1 MPTTEVEGVQLAYE
15 VIGDG
20 RRTWVVTPG
29 GRFSKDTPGVRQL
42 AERLAG
48 QDGRVLI
55 WDRPNTG
62 ASDVCFTGP
71 SESEMQADALGGL
84 LSKLGLAPAVLVG
97 GSGGSRVSLLTV
109 ARHPQAA
116 AGLAVLWISGGVYGL
131 LQLALVYCGPS
142 IQAAWRGGMEEV
154 VALPEWAEVLER
166 NPRNR
171 QRFLDQNPR
180 RFIERLEQWML
191 AYVPNPAQTVPGLDD
206 AAYGSLDLPGL
217 VFRSGESDPHH
228 TRWTSEKVHSLLPGA
243 TLAEP
248 PWGDNEWNERTDAAQ
263 RGTGALFEHWPML
276 APQLLE
282 FAAGIPGERREGP
295 AQRR

>member
-1 MPTTEVEGVQLAYE
+1 MPTTQVEGVQLAYE

-20 RRTWVVTPG
+20 RRAWVVTPG
-29 GRFSKDTPGVRQL
+29 GRFSKDTPGIRQL
-42 AERLAG
+42 AERLADR
-48 QDGRVLI
+48 DGRVLI

-71 SESEMQADALGGL
+71 SESEMQADALAGL
-84 LSKLGLAPAVLVG
+84 LSTLGLAPAIIVG
-97 GSGGSRVSLLTV
+97 GSGGARVSLLAA
-109 ARHPQAA
+109 ARHPETA

-171 QRFLDQNPR
+171 RLFLDQDPR
-180 RFIERLEQWML
+180 RFITLLEQWML

-206 AAYGSLDLPGL
+206 SAYRSLDLPSL

-228 TRWTSEKVHSLLPGA
+228 TRGTSEKVHSLLPGA
-243 TLAEP
+243 RLAEP
-248 PWGDNEWNERTDAAQ
+248 PWGDNEWNLRTDAAQ
-263 RGTGALFEHWPML
+263 RGTGALFQHWPQL

-282 FAAGIPGERREGP
+282 FAAVVPVAPEGGP
-295 AQRR
+295 A